1 MKWNPV
7 VVQGDTRLFND
18 DLWPVRDQTCHR
30 VAYNFKG
37 ADLAIRRCKKLDLVI
52 QAGGCVGVWPR
63 YLRETFAKVYTFE
76 PSREN
81 FDLMVQN
88 LGDLDIVKHYAALTD
103 KVGRCGLKLNPK
115 NCGDDQTISGD
126 EIDTLTIDSL
136 GLDPDLI
143 YLDIQGDEYL
153 AIQGAKQ
160 TLERCSPIIG
170 IEVDN
175 KLARIK
181 GDAVALLKE
190 LGYVQFGKAH
200 QDFLFERSI

>member
-1 MKWNPV
+1 MPKFMDVHHGMHGITPDALK
-7 VVQGDTRLFND
+7 QAH
-18 DLWPVRDQTCHR
+18 Q
-30 VAYNFKG
+30 
-37 ADLAIRRCKKLDLVI
+37 AD
-52 QAGGCVGVWPR
+52 
-63 YLRETFAKVYTFE
+63 
-76 PSREN
+76 
-81 FDLMVQN
+81 
-88 LGDLDIVKHYAALTD
+88 
-103 KVGRCGLKLNPK
+103 
-115 NCGDDQTISGD
+115 
-126 EIDTLTIDSL
+126 
-136 GLDPDLI
+136 
-143 YLDIQGDEYL
+143 LDIQGDEYL